1 MSSIITLLT
10 DFSHKDGYVGIMKG
24 VILGINPGVRI
35 VDLAHDISPQAVSE
49 AAFVLKTSYSYFP
62 ANSIHVVVV
71 DPGVGSNRK
80 ILCLATPE
88 HTFLAPDNGV
98 LSYIYQDFPDA
109 EIFEVRNQI
118 YFREQISQTF
128 HGRDIFA
135 PVAAH
140 LSLGTNPAELGPPAG
155 RYKSDSRGT
164 AIRTEEIISASVAHI
179 DHFGNIITNIAV
191 SDLHRNSFDFAKVKD
206 RVIGIAVDSYSE
218 GLPGAPFLIPGSSGF
233 WEIAINGGHAA
244 ETFNCTAGDP
254 VLITLKT
261 D

>member
-10 DFSHKDGYVGIMKG
+10 DFSHKDGYAGIMKG
-24 VILGINPGVRI
+24 IILGINPDAKI
-35 VDLAHDISPQAVSE
+35 IDLAHDISPQAVSE
-49 AAFVLKTSYSYFP
+49 AAFVLKTSYPYFP
-62 ANSIHVVVV
+62 AKSIHVVVV
-71 DPGVGSNRK
+71 DPGVGSRRK
-80 ILCLATPE
+80 IVCVETPD

-109 EIFEVRNQI
+109 EVFEVSNNT
-118 YFREQISQTF
+118 YFRDQISQTF

-140 LSLGTNPAELGPPAG
+140 LSLGTNPAELGPQTAK
-155 RYKSDSRGT
+155 YKSDSRRS
-164 AIRTEEIISASVAHI
+164 AIRTDEIISASVAHI

-191 SDLHRNSFDFAKVKD
+191 SDLHRSSFDFAKVKE
-206 RVIGIAVDSYSE
+206 RIIGIAVDSYSE

-244 ETFNCTAGDP
+244 DTFKCAAGDP
-254 VLITLKT
+254 VLVTLKT